1 MSVLKR
7 LHCITYYFGWKD
19 IIYQNIYFV
28 KILTNTRFIKLKL
41 KVKNLIVIVDKIKLP
56 FLLWKLHTSTNVA
69 SANLL
74 GSSTHW
80 KGKYF
85 GQKRPPWRGINS
97 TRKKAGKK
105 FICRE
110 KVKNLQCSCLSWTF
124 SLYLMNFFPIFPLI
138 CHTWCFS
145 HNFMLNIEKIFG
157 ASRHFLVKN
166 GKFSAL
172 RAIWNMLWRF

>member
-1 MSVLKR
+1 MFVLKR

-105 FICRE
+105 FSSRE
-110 KVKNLQCSCLSWTF
+110 KVTNWQWSYLSWTF
-124 SLYLMNFFPIFPLI
+124 SFDEFLPYFCFYLLNLTFF
-138 CHTWCFS
+138 TQS
-145 HNFMLNIEKIFG
+145 HAKHWSAG
-157 ASRHFLVKN
+157 ASRHLKLFCPTNFV
-166 GKFSAL
+166 
-172 RAIWNMLWRF
+172 